1 VGLAQRKIEEAGI
14 STIAL
19 SCIPDLTASVSAPR
33 VAGVEYPP
41 GLALGKP
48 GDREGQ
54 MAVFRAT
61 LQTLAEISTPG
72 EVRRLPFEWPDPP
85 KQSRNEPPEPP
96 PIAKH
101 LIRHPWQLPRLLSR
115 NPPQ

>member
-1 VGLAQRKIEEAGI
+1 VGLVQREIEVAGI

-19 SCIPDLTASVSAPR
+19 SCIPDLTAVVSAPR
-33 VAGVEYPP
+33 VAGIEYPL

-54 MAVFRAT
+54 RTVLRAT
-61 LQTLAEISTPG
+61 LQALAEISTPG
-72 EVRRLPFEWPDPP
+72 EVRHLPFEWPEPP
-85 KQSRNEPPEPP
+85 KQARNEPPEPP
-96 PIAKH
+96 PIAKY

-115 NPPQ
+115 NPPE